1 MTKKFIGIIKAKN
14 QKPDSDSKPMV
25 TDFGI
30 RKISNQNFS
39 KMVALPKTAL
49 MNCGNTDT
57 TEVDVKL
64 VQQNGEKFIKLTPI
78 CDTKKESDSK

>member
-1 MTKKFIGIIKAKN
+1 MNKKNK
-14 QKPDSDSKPMV
+14 QRKPNDDSKPV
-25 TDFGI
+25 ITEFGT

-49 MNCGNTDT
+49 MNCGNDKT
-57 TEVDVKL
+57 TQVDVKL

-78 CDTKKESDSK
+78 CNTKGEIKNE

>member
-1 MTKKFIGIIKAKN
+1 MYEKIGAKYAKN
-14 QKPDSDSKPMV
+14 KPNSDSKPMI
-25 TDFGI
+25 TDFGT

-49 MNCGNTDT
+49 MNCGNSDT
-57 TEVDVKL
+57 TEVNVKL

-78 CDTKKESDSK
+78 CETEKDGDSK

>member
-1 MTKKFIGIIKAKN
+1 MISMPKSIKN
-14 QKPDSDSKPMV
+14 RKPNGDSNPV
-25 TDFGI
+25 ITDFGT

-49 MNCGNTDT
+49 MNCGNNDT

-64 VQQNGEKFIKLTPI
+64 VQQNGERFIKLTPI
-78 CDTKKESDSK
+78 CNTKGEMKNE